1 MAEDSQ
7 AQWLYAMDVEHR
19 IPHRLSNSVDEQFF
33 SVEVSSSQPQ
43 RLIFTKA
50 TPRASLHTLP
60 LSGQLQTWKDAKPF
74 DELNR
79 VNTRVLAPRYAPV
92 HAVGDPE
99 YLLFLSSKGGRDG
112 LWKWENGKE
121 PKELWK
127 GTEGG
132 VVAPPAISRNGR
144 QICFSYRKEGRSSL
158 YVMDSDRGTPRPLA
172 DSMEVRGPADWS
184 PDGKFVVV
192 TAVRKGE
199 LVPRVFKVPVGSG
212 GKAVPLV
219 DDLSYN
225 PIWSPDDTFVLY
237 SVPGDQGSLTY
248 LKAVTPNGD
257 PVNLPPMDLYGSPGI
272 TYRFLPGRKTIIVL
286 VSNKDTGRQEFRSV
300 DLVTGQMN
308 PVADLSVGV
317 TFRNFD
323 ISPDGKTILF
333 EHVEN
338 NADIWMA
345 TLPES

>member
-1 MAEDSQ
+1 
-7 AQWLYAMDVEHR
+7 
-19 IPHRLSNSVDEQFF
+19 
-33 SVEVSSSQPQ
+33 
-43 RLIFTKA
+43 
-50 TPRASLHTLP
+50 
-60 LSGQLQTWKDAKPF
+60 
-74 DELNR
+74 
-79 VNTRVLAPRYAPV
+79 
-92 HAVGDPE
+92 
-99 YLLFLSSKGGRDG
+99 
-112 LWKWENGKE
+112 
-121 PKELWK
+121 
-127 GTEGG
+127 
-132 VVAPPAISRNGR
+132 
-144 QICFSYRKEGRSSL
+144 
-158 YVMDSDRGTPRPLA
+158 
-172 DSMEVRGPADWS
+172 MEVRGPADWS

-323 ISPDGKTILF
+323 ISPDGKAILF